1 MTLFRLLNASSQ
13 ASEMAEEAAS
23 TPWFFWVVV
32 GALGVGFIVMI
43 VQNFILKKEEY
54 YK

>member
-1 MTLFRLLNASSQ
+1 MKLFPLLNLSE
-13 ASEMAEEAAS
+13 ASESLPEASS
-23 TPWFFWVVV
+23 TPWFFWVIV
-32 GALGVGFIVMI
+32 GALAVGFVVMI

>member
-1 MTLFRLLNASSQ
+1 MTLFKLVNASSQ
-13 ASEMAEEAAS
+13 ATPLAEESAS
-23 TPWFFWVVV
+23 TPWFFWVIV

>member
-1 MTLFRLLNASSQ
+1 MTLFKLLNASSQ
-13 ASEMAEEAAS
+13 ATPLAEESAS
-23 TPWFFWVVV
+23 TPWFFWGVV